1 MMPRCFNIS
10 LLLVSCMTGGTLR
23 AATTPH
29 GGPAS
34 ETNITWTNEDLER
47 LARVPGLISVIGL
60 PPSEAER
67 NVSEPAVRIRTEA
80 PSRYAAQA
88 VALNSRLEAE
98 QAELH
103 AFLKA
108 LDNARELR
116 TETAGINLTGN
127 DIGITPDASIDILQ
141 NRIRETQRQLDAL
154 EDLAHHRGIPPGIL
168 RGQRQGPDSTRHRV
182 D

>member
-1 MMPRCFNIS
+1 MLRYFNIS
-10 LLLVSCMTGGTLR
+10 VLLVASMTGGTLR
-23 AATTPH
+23 AASKPH
-29 GGPAS
+29 VGPAS
-34 ETNITWTNEDLER
+34 ETKTTWANEDLER

-60 PPSEAER
+60 PPSEAEP
-67 NVSEPAVRIRTEA
+67 NVSVPALGIRTEVA
-80 PSRYAAQA
+80 SRYAAQA

-108 LDNARELR
+108 LDDARELR
-116 TETAGINLTGN
+116 IETTGINLAGT
-127 DIGITPDASIDILQ
+127 DIGITPDASVDILQ
-141 NRIRETQRQLDAL
+141 NRVRETQRQLDAL
-154 EDLAHHRGIPPGIL
+154 EDLARHSGIPPGIL